1 MANNFVCKI
10 TIPKALELK
19 NLFVASGWEIDQPQ
33 YTNFRAKQGKRSC
46 TVYKSG
52 KLLVVGKEFQKV
64 VNDFVAIVIPVATPE
79 KADKVDLESFRP
91 HAGIDESGKGDFFG
105 PLVTACVFVNE
116 ALFPKLKAI
125 GVQDSKN
132 IKNDKKVI
140 KIADE
145 IKRLVGASAYNVLT
159 LRNEKY
165 NELYNKFGNLNKLL
179 AWCHATV
186 LENVLEAT
194 PSCQMAISDQFA
206 ASKSVVQRA
215 LKPLGQK
222 IELIQMTKAESDI
235 AVAAASILARAEF
248 VNQMKTLSLQMK
260 LSTDLPKGASART
273 KEVAKQIYQSG
284 GEDLLGSCTKRHFK
298 TFNESC
304 C

>member
-10 TIPKALELK
+10 TKPKALELK
-19 NLFVASGWEIDQPQ
+19 NLFIASGWQIDQPQ
-33 YTNFRAKQGKRSC
+33 YTNFRARQAKHSC
-46 TVYKSG
+46 TVYNSG

-64 VNDFVAIVIPVATPE
+64 VDDFVALIIPVESPE
-79 KADKVDLESFRP
+79 KAVEVELETFRP

-105 PLVTACVFVNE
+105 PLVTACVFVDE
-116 ALFPKLKAI
+116 PLLVKLKAI

-132 IKNDKKVI
+132 IKNDKKVVT
-140 KIADE
+140 IADE
-145 IKRLVGASAYNVLT
+145 IKRLVGANAYNVLT

-165 NELYNKFGNLNKLL
+165 NELYHKFGNLNKLL

-186 LENVLEAT
+186 LENVLETT
-194 PSCQMAISDQFA
+194 PSCKMAISDQFA

-222 IELIQMTKAESDI
+222 IELIQMTKAESDV

-248 VNQMKTLSLQMK
+248 VNQMKTLSLQLK
-260 LSTDLPKGASART
+260 LSTDLPKGASAKT
-273 KEVAKQIYQSG
+273 KEVAKQIFQRG
-284 GEDLLGSCTKRHFK
+284 GEELLRTCTKSHFK
-298 TFNESC
+298 TFEESC
-304 C
+304 N